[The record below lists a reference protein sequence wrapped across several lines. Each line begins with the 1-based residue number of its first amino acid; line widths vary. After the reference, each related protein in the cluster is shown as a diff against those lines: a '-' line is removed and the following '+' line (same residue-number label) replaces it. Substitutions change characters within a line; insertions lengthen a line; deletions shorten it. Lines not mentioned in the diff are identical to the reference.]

1 MTPDITLT
9 DAPSTAE
16 REAVLRGLI
25 AFNTAQIGASGH
37 RPLALLVKQ
46 DGTVVGGLVG
56 ATMHRWCFVE
66 WLFLPDGLRGAG
78 LGTTL
83 IRRAEDE
90 ARRRGC
96 IGIFLDTFDFQ
107 ARGFYEKL
115 GYAVF
120 ATQTDY
126 PPGHE
131 RYFLQKRLGD
141 GPG

>member
-1 MTPDITLT
+1 MAAPDIVLT
-9 DAPSTAE
+9 DAPSAAE

-25 AFNTAQIGASGH
+25 AFNTAHVGPSGH
-37 RPLALLVKQ
+37 RPLAVLVKQ
-46 DGTVVGGLVG
+46 QGATVGGLVG
-56 ATMHRWCFVE
+56 ATLHGWCFVE
-66 WLFLPDGLRGAG
+66 WLYLPETLRGAG
-78 LGTTL
+78 IGTTL

-120 ATQTDY
+120 ATQEDY
-126 PPGHE
+126 PVGHQ
-131 RYFLQKRLGD
+131 RFFLQKRLG
-141 GPG
+141 